1 MSTRDLGKVYSHNL
15 GLSLPDSLLSG
26 SQLSYFQVAMTTPPL
41 SFCNPGEKDNIFH
54 NRASAVL
61 GQATTAECFR
71 VKATKTDNLPHL
83 QSLLSDSP
91 LLYKTCLRF
100 FSLSKTIKRF
110 PGGTVVK
117 NPPASTGD
125 TDSIPDSG
133 RPHMLWSNSPYAPQP
148 SGLCSRVQEPQLVKP
163 AHPRACAPQPRVQEP
178 QLLKPAHPRA
188 CAPQP
193 RVQEP
198 QLLKPAHPRACAPQP
213 KPCNKQ
219 PMNGNE
225 GRDALAAKREQPCS
239 NEDPPQPKRNK

>member
-1 MSTRDLGKVYSHNL
+1 
-15 GLSLPDSLLSG
+15 
-26 SQLSYFQVAMTTPPL
+26 MTTPPL

-148 SGLCSRVQEPQLVKP
+148 SGLCSR
-163 AHPRACAPQPRVQEP
+163 A
-178 QLLKPAHPRA
+178 
-188 CAPQP
+188 
-193 RVQEP
+193 QEP

-225 GRDALAAKREQPCS
+225 GRDALAAKRQQPCS

>member
-148 SGLCSRVQEPQLVKP
+148 SGLCSR
-163 AHPRACAPQPRVQEP
+163 A
-178 QLLKPAHPRA
+178 
-188 CAPQP
+188 
-193 RVQEP
+193 QEP